1 MKAEGELWFVGS
13 KRTFEMLDWKP
24 LDVGEIMAERAI
36 EEWLGVDR
44 PHGPERVESTG
55 ECVRMGPGQ

>member
-1 MKAEGELWFVGS
+1 MGS

-55 ECVRMGPGQ
+55 ECVRMGPVQ